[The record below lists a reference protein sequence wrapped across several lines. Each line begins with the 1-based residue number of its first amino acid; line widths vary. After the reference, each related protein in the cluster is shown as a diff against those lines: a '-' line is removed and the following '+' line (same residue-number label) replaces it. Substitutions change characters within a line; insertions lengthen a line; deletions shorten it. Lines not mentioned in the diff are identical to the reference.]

1 MALSQPAKSKPLL
14 CTRKSFLILQRL
26 KGTFVEEGCQLR
38 SSGDMGS
45 ASGSS
50 LRPSRDNFSKWRK
63 LDSRSLGITRSMIS
77 LSSWIV
83 LKILRSAGFDAYL
96 VGGCVRD
103 LLLNK
108 VPKDFD
114 VITTAGLKQIRKKFH
129 SAVIV
134 GRRFPICRVSV
145 KGSIVEVSS
154 FQTVAE
160 QSERKEVCMSQMPAD
175 CTQGDLTR
183 WKNCMQRDF
192 TINCLFFDPFV
203 NGIFDYTNAMTDLRS
218 LKLQTV
224 IPAHLSF
231 KEDRGGE
238 RNLLLS
244 PSGSCYIPYFLE
256 ISRAWLELNYM
267 LSYGAAEPS
276 LLLLHKFKLLEIFL
290 PCHAMYLAKQAG
302 KQPGL
307 RSSML
312 MRLFF
317 NLDQLITCDRPCD
330 STLWVALLVFHLA
343 LIYNPQQAVV
353 VLTLASVLYHG
364 KWKDSIKFAREHAPD
379 TCIYAPEVLNTS
391 DFLSDNEIAERVTQ
405 FVVQVQNSVDL
416 LVDTD
421 CLLKAMASFPEFT
434 CSGLVFISRKMGQHV
449 EHVFK
454 ILTKDITSSKT
465 DRNSL
470 EIDYRLLGEG
480 NVREI
485 RFVLGKIILDTL
497 VCGDDKDIEVSKR
510 IKFDSQAIDFP
521 QNMEFESIR
530 QTSICIRKG
539 DSISKIGKK
548 RSLSLP
554 DNELLLDNASK
565 TRYLEGNS
573 YVDNLSENQKTVV
586 CKQPKKMAEIK
597 QDSMEER
604 DCQGVVEKSQEVS
617 GKENVCL
624 PKDCSTNDTEN
635 VESSDLHQGAISQ
648 MLGKSQHKLT
658 AKKQKVVANKEYRE
672 SPEKHI
678 ESFEKAHDKVTKR
691 HHMPEEK
698 HHLPKERIKRQGT
711 ATGNETSDSPA
722 YGLATEEKEKDEL
735 GKSEKQGRRGPKLSS
750 LFK

>member
-1 MALSQPAKSKPLL
+1 
-14 CTRKSFLILQRL
+14 
-26 KGTFVEEGCQLR
+26 
-38 SSGDMGS
+38 
-45 ASGSS
+45 
-50 LRPSRDNFSKWRK
+50 
-63 LDSRSLGITRSMIS
+63 
-77 LSSWIV
+77 
-83 LKILRSAGFDAYL
+83 
-96 VGGCVRD
+96 
-103 LLLNK
+103 
-108 VPKDFD
+108 
-114 VITTAGLKQIRKKFH
+114 
-129 SAVIV
+129 
-134 GRRFPICRVSV
+134 
-145 KGSIVEVSS
+145 
-154 FQTVAE
+154 
-160 QSERKEVCMSQMPAD
+160 
-175 CTQGDLTR
+175 
-183 WKNCMQRDF
+183 
-192 TINCLFFDPFV
+192 
-203 NGIFDYTNAMTDLRS
+203 
-218 LKLQTV
+218 
-224 IPAHLSF
+224 
-231 KEDRGGE
+231 
-238 RNLLLS
+238 
-244 PSGSCYIPYFLE
+244 
-256 ISRAWLELNYM
+256 
-267 LSYGAAEPS
+267 
-276 LLLLHKFKLLEIFL
+276 
-290 PCHAMYLAKQAG
+290 
-302 KQPGL
+302 
-307 RSSML
+307 
-312 MRLFF
+312 
-317 NLDQLITCDRPCD
+317 
-330 STLWVALLVFHLA
+330 
-343 LIYNPQQAVV
+343 
-353 VLTLASVLYHG
+353 
-364 KWKDSIKFAREHAPD
+364 
-379 TCIYAPEVLNTS
+379 
-391 DFLSDNEIAERVTQ
+391 
-405 FVVQVQNSVDL
+405 
-416 LVDTD
+416 
-421 CLLKAMASFPEFT
+421 
-434 CSGLVFISRKMGQHV
+434 MGQHV
-449 EHVFK
+449 EHVFN
-454 ILTKDITSSKT
+454 IRTKDITSLKT
-465 DRNSL
+465 HRNSL

-521 QNMEFESIR
+521 QNMEFENIR

-573 YVDNLSENQKTVV
+573 YVDNLSENQKTGV
-586 CKQPKKMAEIK
+586 CKQPMEMAEIK

-604 DCQGVVEKSQEVS
+604 DCQGVAEKSQKVS

-678 ESFEKAHDKVTKR
+678 KSFEKAHDKVTKR

>member
-1 MALSQPAKSKPLL
+1 
-14 CTRKSFLILQRL
+14 
-26 KGTFVEEGCQLR
+26 
-38 SSGDMGS
+38 MGS
-45 ASGSS
+45 AGSP
-50 LRPSRDNFSKWRK
+50 LRLSRDNVSKWRK

-83 LKILRSAGFDAYL
+83 LKSLRSKGFEAYL

-114 VITTAGLKQIRKKFH
+114 VITTAGLKQIRKNFR

-134 GRRFPICRVSV
+134 GRRFPICRVSL

-160 QSERKEVCMSQMPAD
+160 QSKRKEVCMSQMPAD
-175 CTQGDLTR
+175 CTQGDLTL

-203 NGIFDYTNAMTDLRS
+203 NGIFDYTNAMKDLRS

-231 KEDRGGE
+231 KEDRARILRGLRLAARLNFSFSKE
-238 RNLLLS
+238 TEDAIHNLSSSIAGLDK
-244 PSGSCYIPYFLE
+244 
-256 ISRAWLELNYM
+256 SRAWLELNYM

-276 LLLLHKFKLLEIFL
+276 LLLLQKFKLLEIFL

-330 STLWVALLVFHLA
+330 ASLWVALLVFHLA
-343 LIYNPQQAVV
+343 LIYIPQQAVV

-364 KWKDSIKFAREHAPD
+364 KWKDSINFAREHAPD
-379 TCIYAPEVLNTS
+379 ACIYAPEVLNTS

-434 CSGLVFISRKMGQHV
+434 CSGLVFVSRKMGQHV
-449 EHVFK
+449 DQVFN
-454 ILTKDITSSKT
+454 ILTKDITSLKT
-465 DRNSL
+465 NRHSL

-497 VCGDDKDIEVSKR
+497 VCWDDRDREATERKKI
-510 IKFDSQAIDFP
+510 DSQAIDFP
-521 QNMEFESIR
+521 QDMEFENIR

-539 DSISKIGKK
+539 DSISRVGKK
-548 RSLSLP
+548 RSISLP
-554 DNELLLDNASK
+554 NNELPPDNASK

-573 YVDNLSENQKTVV
+573 NTYVDNLSEHQKTVV
-586 CKQPKKMAEIK
+586 CKQPKEMAETK
-597 QDSMEER
+597 QDTMEER
-604 DCQGVVEKSQEVS
+604 DCQGVAEKLQES
-617 GKENVCL
+617 SKENVRSQ
-624 PKDCSTNDTEN
+624 KDRLTNDTEN
-635 VESSDLHQGAISQ
+635 VESCGLPQGAISKR
-648 MLGKSQHKLT
+648 LGKWQHKLT
-658 AKKQKVVANKEYRE
+658 AKKQKVVENEEYRE

-678 ESFEKAHDKVTKR
+678 KPFEKVHDKVTKR
-691 HHMPEEK
+691 QDMPVEK
-698 HHLPKERIKRQGT
+698 HHLPKERIRRH
-711 ATGNETSDSPA
+711 SPA
-722 YGLATEEKEKDEL
+722 RGMATEENEKDKL
-735 GKSEKQGRRGPKLSS
+735 GKGEKEGIGRKLSS